1 MYESSDSQFYRT
13 TTGINSGQDFDESM
27 FVMTFFTNLETA
39 GILCSFT
46 VVVSKRK
53 VVEMHES

>member
-27 FVMTFFTNLETA
+27 LVMTFFTNLETA

-53 VVEMHES
+53 KL